1 MEWALAVVV
10 GLDTL
15 VFQKLLVV
23 VDVVTLV
30 VDLRSEHKT
39 DGARREIV
47 ERSPYS
53 GLYNQTLIGVVKQ
66 ECTSLMSV
74 VKCDSEAAAHGN
86 EQLLQSTVGMSSAA
100 FASRHVVEPVCTGYV
115 EGHMVVLFHYREV
128 AATVFYLW
136 NVNYFCFRYDLFDQ
150 TAE

>member
-53 GLYNQTLIGVVKQ
+53 GLYNQTLIGVVK
-66 ECTSLMSV
+66 
-74 VKCDSEAAAHGN
+74 
-86 EQLLQSTVGMSSAA
+86 
-100 FASRHVVEPVCTGYV
+100 
-115 EGHMVVLFHYREV
+115 
-128 AATVFYLW
+128 
-136 NVNYFCFRYDLFDQ
+136 
-150 TAE
+150 

>member
-30 VDLRSEHKT
+30 VDLRSEYKT

-53 GLYNQTLIGVVKQ
+53 GDRALAAAIVEQHVET
-66 ECTSLMSV
+66 
-74 VKCDSEAAAHGN
+74 AAHGN

-136 NVNYFCFRYDLFDQ
+136 NVNYFCFRYFHFFM
-150 TAE
+150 

>member
-1 MEWALAVVV
+1 MTRTYVLCEVAFKATVGIAVKIPAALYDVVHGLFYFFAVQGCNLFKFKKLYHLFPLLMLRVFRYGIYAECLEAEFRFMEWALAVVV

-30 VDLRSEHKT
+30 VDLRSEYKT

-53 GLYNQTLIGVVKQ
+53 GLYNQTLIGVVK
-66 ECTSLMSV
+66 
-74 VKCDSEAAAHGN
+74 
-86 EQLLQSTVGMSSAA
+86 
-100 FASRHVVEPVCTGYV
+100 
-115 EGHMVVLFHYREV
+115 
-128 AATVFYLW
+128 
-136 NVNYFCFRYDLFDQ
+136 
-150 TAE
+150 